1 MFAFFRLFW
10 YHISIGN
17 NRAFKEIS
25 QIYSEGHIV
34 KTSIIL
40 FFIASIMFFV
50 AGCGPGQPFEIEG
63 MHTPQSESPAYV
75 VAAR

>member
-1 MFAFFRLFW
+1 M
-10 YHISIGN
+10 
-17 NRAFKEIS
+17 
-25 QIYSEGHIV
+25 
-34 KTSIIL
+34 KTTIIL
-40 FFIASIMFFV
+40 FVVAAILFLV